1 MIDPRPAFAVAGAR
15 EGRMASDIGFV
26 EYVCE
31 QVAGSGHITHRRMF
45 GEFALYCDGK
55 VVALICDNQF
65 FLKPTAAGRA
75 LLQRVKEAP
84 PYPGAKLYY
93 LLDADL
99 EDAERMAQLVRATAA
114 ELPPPKAP
122 AAKKKAARKS
132 AAKKTPAKK
141 SPARGAAP
149 QKKTASSSPKPR
161 KR

>member
-1 MIDPRPAFAVAGAR
+1 MIPERCRATIVVGAG

-31 QVAGSGHITHRRMF
+31 QVAGAGHISHRRMF

-65 FLKPTAAGRA
+65 FLKPTVAGRA

-84 PYPGAKLYY
+84 PYPGAKPYY
-93 LLDADL
+93 LLDTDL
-99 EDAERMAQLVRATAA
+99 EDAEQMARLVRATAA
-114 ELPPPKAP
+114 ELPLPKAP
-122 AAKKKAARKS
+122 AKKKQKSTTAR
-132 AAKKTPAKK
+132 AAKKA
-141 SPARGAAP
+141 
-149 QKKTASSSPKPR
+149 QPR

>member
-1 MIDPRPAFAVAGAR
+1 
-15 EGRMASDIGFV
+15 MASDIGFV

-31 QVAGSGHITHRRMF
+31 QVASAGQISHRRMF

-99 EDAERMAQLVRATAA
+99 EDAEQMARIVRATAA
-114 ELPPPKAP
+114 ELPPPKV
-122 AAKKKAARKS
+122 AKANGRKASTAGKQLQKS
-132 AAKKTPAKK
+132 
-141 SPARGAAP
+141 GAAD
-149 QKKTASSSPKPR
+149 QPR
-161 KR
+161 KRAPRVGVKKSSRPRRK